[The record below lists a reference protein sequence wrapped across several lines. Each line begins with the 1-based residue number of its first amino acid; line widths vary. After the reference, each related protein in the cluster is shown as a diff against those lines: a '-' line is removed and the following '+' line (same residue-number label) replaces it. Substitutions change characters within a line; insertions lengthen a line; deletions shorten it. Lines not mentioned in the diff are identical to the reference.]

1 MPPTACLNTPLV
13 PNVTS
18 LICPLFKWL
27 SFSFIVSGHV
37 TLYEPHVHLIILNH
51 IDPNSTTDVL
61 LKAHEYT
68 SFCTEKNIRICPE
81 KSNL

>member
-1 MPPTACLNTPLV
+1 MPLIACLNTPLV

-27 SFSFIVSGHV
+27 SLSFTVSGHV
-37 TLYEPHVHLIILNH
+37 PLYEPPVYLVILNH
-51 IDPNSTTDVL
+51 TDPNSMRDML
-61 LKAHEYT
+61 LKAHEQT
-68 SFCTEKNIRICPE
+68 SFHTEKKICQE